1 MMITESI
8 NDMKAIP
15 DTQTDKSDLVVTL
28 QYLPVGLFGETVA
41 ISALSIEWHQA
52 VALFAVTPAMSVG
65 IGIIAVAIFIL
76 LIALYLLKIIKYP
89 VNVKTELNSPVF
101 GNFAGTFFIST
112 VLIATIV
119 IPFSLT
125 LGRVIWL
132 VGTAGG
138 FGFMCLLTARMFNG
152 NINIR
157 NALPPILIPGLV
169 VLNAATSGAAMQ
181 FGWWG
186 KEVDL
191 ILFSFGIM
199 LVFSLFAI
207 TLYRLMYLEK
217 IDTFF
222 QPTLLLMSAP
232 FEVGFLAYVSRSKT
246 IDTFAS
252 VIFFF
257 GLLIFTVIFFKVFK
271 KGLSFMISWWAASFS
286 LAALANASLE
296 YAIVGHDP
304 LLKDIA
310 GFLLVGSSVMVAVT
324 LSFTLSRHFSSK
336 LLHP

>member
-1 MMITESI
+1 MTEAI
-8 NDMKAIP
+8 NDVKAIP
-15 DTQTDKSDLVVTL
+15 DTQTDKSGLVVTL

-52 VALFAVTPAMSVG
+52 VALFAATPAISIG
-65 IGIIAVAIFIL
+65 IGIIAVTIFIL

-112 VLIATIV
+112 VLIATIIV
-119 IPFSLT
+119 PFSLT
-125 LGRVIWL
+125 VGRIIWL
-132 VGTAGG
+132 VGTVGG
-138 FGFMCLLTARMFNG
+138 SVFMYLLTARMFNG
-152 NINIR
+152 NITVR

-169 VLNAATSGAAMQ
+169 VLNAATSGTAMQ

-191 ILFSFGIM
+191 ILFSFGII
-199 LVFSLFAI
+199 LVFSLFII
-207 TLYRLMYLEK
+207 TLYRLVYLEK
-217 IDTFF
+217 IDAFF

-232 FEVGFLAYVSRSKT
+232 FEVGFLSYVSRSKT

-257 GLLIFTVIFFKVFK
+257 GLMIFTVMFFKVFK

-296 YAIVGHDP
+296 YAIIGHDL
-304 LLKDIA
+304 LLKHIA
-310 GFLLVGSSVMVAVT
+310 GFLLICSSIMTGVT
-324 LSFTLSRHFSSK
+324 LWFTLNRHFHGK